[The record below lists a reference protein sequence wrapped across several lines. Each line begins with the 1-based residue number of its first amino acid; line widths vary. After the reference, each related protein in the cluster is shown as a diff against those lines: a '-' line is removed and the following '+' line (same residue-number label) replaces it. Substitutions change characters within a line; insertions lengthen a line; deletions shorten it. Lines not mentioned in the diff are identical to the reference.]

1 MKNILFVFLLGISLF
16 SLHGQELETHQ
27 GPWTMDE
34 CIRYAIEHNN
44 GVKQSQ
50 YLVQQSSIEL
60 NTAKNSVWPAFSAN
74 GSQAFSFGRGLT
86 EENTYTQ
93 NNTAN
98 TSFSIGGSLDLF
110 TGLRTKNTITMGKL
124 NLQAATADYEK
135 AKDDIRIAVMQAYM
149 QILYS
154 MEISKVA
161 AEQIRIDSIQV
172 ERLTALEKAGK
183 VVPAEVATQKS
194 ALAQSQLTYTQ
205 AINQLKLDVL
215 ELTQMLELSSPE
227 GFTVVPLDIS
237 NFALRQIPN
246 PEQIYLQA
254 VEVRPAIRAEEIRY
268 DYAKTNI
275 SLAKSGYIPTLSM
288 NGGIGTNYY
297 ALLGFQNKK
306 FGQQLKDNFSPYLG
320 FNLNIPIFDKL
331 VTRNNVRSAKLQL
344 SSQELQL
351 DNAKKSLYKEIQQAY
366 YEAVAARDKYSS
378 SQAAAESAQEA
389 FTLESARYENG
400 KSTFTEFN
408 EAKNNYLKS
417 SSDLV
422 QSQYAFIYSL
432 QLLEFY
438 RSGETEKR

>member
-1 MKNILFVFLLGISLF
+1 MKNILFVFLLGLSLF

-34 CIRYAIEHNN
+34 CINYAIEHNN

-50 YLVQQSSIEL
+50 YSVQQSSIEL
-60 NTAKNSVWPAFSAN
+60 NTARNSVWPSIQAN
-74 GSQAFSFGRGLT
+74 GSQGFNFGRGLT
-86 EENTYTQ
+86 EDNTYTL

-110 TGLRTKNTITMGKL
+110 TGLRVKNNITMGKL

-135 AKDDIRIAVMQAYM
+135 AKEDIRIAVMQAYT
-149 QILYS
+149 QILFS
-154 MEISKVA
+154 TEISKVA
-161 AEQIRIDSIQV
+161 AEQISIDSIQV
-172 ERLTALEKAGK
+172 ERLIALEKAGK
-183 VVPAEVATQKS
+183 IVPSEVATQKS

-205 AINQLKLDVL
+205 AINQLKLDIL
-215 ELTQMLELSSPE
+215 ELTQMLELSTPE

-237 NFALRQIPN
+237 SFTLRQLPN
-246 PEQIYLQA
+246 PEQIYAQA
-254 VEVRPAIRAEEIRY
+254 IEVRPSIRAEEIRY
-268 DYAKTNI
+268 EYAKTNI
-275 SLAKSGYIPTLSM
+275 ALAKSGYIPTLSM

-297 ALLGFQNKK
+297 ALLGYQNKK

-344 SSQELQL
+344 SSQQLQL
-351 DNAKKSLYKEIQQAY
+351 DNAKKKLYKEIQQAY
-366 YEAVAARDKYSS
+366 YGAVAARDKYNSS
-378 SQAAAESAQEA
+378 KAAAESAQEA

-408 EAKNNYLKS
+408 EAKNNYLKTT
-417 SSDLV
+417 SDLL
-422 QSQYAFIYSL
+422 QAQYDFIYRVK
-432 QLLEFY
+432 LLDFY
-438 RSGETEKR
+438 RSGN

>member
-1 MKNILFVFLLGISLF
+1 MKKILLSFIASLLFFAVF
-16 SLHGQELETHQ
+16 GQENNPHS
-27 GPWTMDE
+27 GPWTLDE
-34 CIRYAIEHNN
+34 CINYAIEHNN
-44 GVKQSQ
+44 GIKQSQ
-50 YLVQQSSIEL
+50 YSVQQSSIEL
-60 NTAKNSVWPAFSAN
+60 NTAKNSVWPSFSAN
-74 GSQAFSFGRGLT
+74 GSQGFSFGRGLT

-110 TGLRTKNTITMGKL
+110 TGLRTKNTVTMGKL

-135 AKDDIRIAVMQAYM
+135 AKDDIRVAVMQAYM

-172 ERLTALEKAGK
+172 ERLTTLEKVGK

-205 AINQLKLDVL
+205 AINQLKLDIL

-227 GFTVVPLDIS
+227 GFTIVPLDIS

-275 SLAKSGYIPTLSM
+275 ALAGS
-288 NGGIGTNYY
+288 N
-297 ALLGFQNKK
+297 
-306 FGQQLKDNFSPYLG
+306 
-320 FNLNIPIFDKL
+320 
-331 VTRNNVRSAKLQL
+331 
-344 SSQELQL
+344 
-351 DNAKKSLYKEIQQAY
+351 
-366 YEAVAARDKYSS
+366 
-378 SQAAAESAQEA
+378 
-389 FTLESARYENG
+389 
-400 KSTFTEFN
+400 
-408 EAKNNYLKS
+408 
-417 SSDLV
+417 
-422 QSQYAFIYSL
+422 
-432 QLLEFY
+432 
-438 RSGETEKR
+438 

>member
-1 MKNILFVFLLGISLF
+1 MKKILLSFIVSFLFFAVF
-16 SLHGQELETHQ
+16 GQKNNPHR
-27 GPWTMDE
+27 GPWTMEE
-34 CIRYAIEHNN
+34 CINYAIEHNN

-50 YLVQQSSIEL
+50 YSVEQSAIEL
-60 NTAKNSVWPAFSAN
+60 NTAKNSVWPSLQAN
-74 GSQAFSFGRGLT
+74 GSQSLNFGRGLT
-86 EENTYTQ
+86 EDNIYTK

-110 TGLRTKNTITMGKL
+110 TGLRVKNNITMGKL

-135 AKDDIRIAVMQAYM
+135 AKDDIRVAIMQAYT
-149 QILYS
+149 QILFS

-161 AEQIRIDSIQV
+161 AEQISIDSIQV

-183 VVPAEVATQKS
+183 VVPSEVATQKS

-205 AINQLKLDVL
+205 AVNQLRLDLL
-215 ELTQMLELSSPE
+215 ELTQMLELSTPE

-237 NFALRQIPN
+237 SFTLRQLPN
-246 PEQIYLQA
+246 PEQIYAQA
-254 VEVRPAIRAEEIRY
+254 VEVRPAIKAEEIRY
-268 DYAKTNI
+268 EYAKTNI
-275 SLAKSGYIPTLSM
+275 ALAKSGYIPTLSM
-288 NGGIGTNYY
+288 NGGIGSNYY
-297 ALLGFQNKK
+297 ALLGYQNKK

-344 SSQELQL
+344 SSQQLQL
-351 DNAKKSLYKEIQQAY
+351 DNAKKKLYKEIQQAY
-366 YEAVAARDKYSS
+366 YGAVAARDKYNSS
-378 SQAAAESAQEA
+378 KAAAESAQEA

-408 EAKNNYLKS
+408 ESKNNYLKAT
-417 SSDLV
+417 SDLL
-422 QSQYAFIYSL
+422 QAQYDYIYKV

-438 RSGETEKR
+438 RNGE

>member
-1 MKNILFVFLLGISLF
+1 MKKILLSFIVSLSLF
-16 SLHGQELETHQ
+16 SVSGQENNPHH

-34 CIRYAIEHNN
+34 CINYAIEHNN

-50 YLVQQSSIEL
+50 YSVQQSSIEL
-60 NTAKNSVWPAFSAN
+60 NTAKNSVWPSLMAS
-74 GSQAFSFGRGLT
+74 GSQGFNFGRGLT
-86 EENTYTQ
+86 EDNTYTK

-98 TSFSIGGSLDLF
+98 TSFSIGGNLDLF
-110 TGLRTKNTITMGKL
+110 TGLRVKNNITMGKL

-183 VVPAEVATQKS
+183 VGPAEVATQKS
-194 ALAQSQLTYTQ
+194 SLAQSQLTYTQ
-205 AINQLKLDVL
+205 AINQLKLDIL
-215 ELTQMLELSSPE
+215 ELTQMLELSTPE
-227 GFTVVPLDIS
+227 GFTIVPLDIS

-254 VEVRPAIRAEEIRY
+254 VEIRPAIRAEEIRY

-275 SLAKSGYIPTLSM
+275 ALAKSGYIPTLSM

-297 ALLGFQNKK
+297 ALLGYQNKK

-344 SSQELQL
+344 SRQELQIE
-351 DNAKKSLYKEIQQAY
+351 NVKKTLYKEIQQAY
-366 YEAVAARDKYSS
+366 YGAVAARDKYNSS
-378 SQAAAESAQEA
+378 KAAAESAQEA

-408 EAKNNYLKS
+408 EAKNNYLKAT
-417 SSDLV
+417 SDLA
-422 QSQYAFIYSL
+422 QAQYDYIYKV